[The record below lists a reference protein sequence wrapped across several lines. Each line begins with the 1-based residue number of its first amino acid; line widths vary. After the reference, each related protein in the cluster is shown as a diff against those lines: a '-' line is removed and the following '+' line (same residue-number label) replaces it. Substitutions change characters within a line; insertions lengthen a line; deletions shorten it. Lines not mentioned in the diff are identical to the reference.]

1 MMMMGGGG
9 EEEVTP
15 PLKLQRSNSKRVR
28 GGTSRPARKGRW
40 WSCSTPPDRFLETQG
55 AEGEG
60 EILAGGAGGDGGAAV
75 GEEGRTKKSGRS
87 SGIFSRFIVSG

>member
-1 MMMMGGGG
+1 MMGGGG

-15 PLKLQRSNSKRVR
+15 PWKLQRSNSKRVR

-40 WSCSTPPDRFLETQG
+40 WSCSTPPDRLLETQG
-55 AEGEG
+55 AEREG

-75 GEEGRTKKSGRS
+75 GEEGRAKKSG
-87 SGIFSRFIVSG
+87 